1 MILSS
6 LATRGYRPHRHVG
19 SLGSAS
25 NVFPLNTQSFCV
37 SFFLCC
43 GVELFSCSRLAVFV
57 FLFPHYG
64 RVMVWRVVAP
74 YHLKMKSSASCAS
87 YGAPEWSV
95 SYPLMLYERSPV
107 RRTVTDVYLSR
118 MVSVAPTGR
127 LSSMSSLLMSTCSP
141 VSSSVKVVSSS
152 A

>member
-1 MILSS
+1 MCL
-6 LATRGYRPHRHVG
+6 V
-19 SLGSAS
+19 AS
-25 NVFPLNTQSFCV
+25 P
-37 SFFLCC
+37 
-43 GVELFSCSRLAVFV
+43 R
-57 FLFPHYG
+57 YG

-107 RRTVTDVYLSR
+107 RRTVTGVYLSR

>member
-1 MILSS
+1 MPTAPSRTS
-6 LATRGYRPHRHVG
+6 DGMK
-19 SLGSAS
+19 S
-25 NVFPLNTQSFCV
+25 NVFPLNTQSICV
-37 SFFLCC
+37 FFFLSMLR
-43 GVELFSCSRLAVFV
+43 GVTRWCSHPVVFV
-57 FLFPHYG
+57 RFCFGYG

-74 YHLKMKSSASCAS
+74 YHLKMKSSASPAS
-87 YGAPEWSV
+87 YGAPEWSA